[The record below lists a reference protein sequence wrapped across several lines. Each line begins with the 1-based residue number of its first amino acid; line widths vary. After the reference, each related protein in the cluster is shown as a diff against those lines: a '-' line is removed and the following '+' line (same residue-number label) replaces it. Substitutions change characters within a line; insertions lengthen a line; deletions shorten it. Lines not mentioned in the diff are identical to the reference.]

1 MMITNN
7 HLPRREQVMEIME
20 LAERV
25 ESEVNNTLGFDLK
38 QALLLS
44 VTDGL
49 FGVHLSAPLTSGDV
63 YELLES
69 EASMELAKR
78 SEFIAI
84 VTCGWAAPIRE
95 DDDDDD
101 QVAPSQHPA
110 RRRVRLVVLASRSS
124 VSSVLRFSD
133 TPDEVV
139 TDAGKATG
147 SLADAIHQLISKTVR
162 NSN

>member
-7 HLPRREQVMEIME
+7 HLPRRERIMEIME

-38 QALLLS
+38 QALLVS

-49 FGVHLSAPLTSGDV
+49 FGVELSAPLTHGDV

-78 SEFIAI
+78 SEYVAI

-95 DDDDDD
+95 DDDDEE
-101 QVAPSQHPA
+101 VAPSQHPA

>member
-1 MMITNN
+1 
-7 HLPRREQVMEIME
+7 MEIME

-25 ESEVNNTLGFDLK
+25 ESEVNNTLGFDIK
-38 QALLLS
+38 QALLVS

-49 FGVHLSAPLTSGDV
+49 FGVHLSAPLTHGDV

-69 EASMELAKR
+69 EASLELAKR
-78 SEFIAI
+78 SEYVAI
-84 VTCGWAAPIRE
+84 VTCGWAAPIRDN

-101 QVAPSQHPA
+101 AVAPSQHPE

>member
-1 MMITNN
+1 
-7 HLPRREQVMEIME
+7 MEIME

-25 ESEVNNTLGFDLK
+25 ESEVNNTLGFDIK
-38 QALLLS
+38 QALLVS

-49 FGVHLSAPLTSGDV
+49 FGVHLSAPLTHGDV

-69 EASMELAKR
+69 EASLELAKR
-78 SEFIAI
+78 SEYVAI

-95 DDDDDD
+95 GDDDDDA
-101 QVAPSQHPA
+101 VAPSQHPA
-110 RRRVRLVVLASRSS
+110 RRRVRLVVLASRTS

-139 TDAGKATG
+139 TDAGKASG
-147 SLADAIHQLISKTVR
+147 SLADAIHQLISKSVR

>member
-1 MMITNN
+1 
-7 HLPRREQVMEIME
+7 
-20 LAERV
+20 
-25 ESEVNNTLGFDLK
+25 
-38 QALLLS
+38 
-44 VTDGL
+44 
-49 FGVHLSAPLTSGDV
+49 
-63 YELLES
+63 
-69 EASMELAKR
+69 LAKR
-78 SEFIAI
+78 SEYVAI
-84 VTCGWAAPIRE
+84 VTCGWAAPIRDN
-95 DDDDDD
+95 DDDDDA
-101 QVAPSQHPA
+101 VAPSQHPE

>member
-1 MMITNN
+1 
-7 HLPRREQVMEIME
+7 MEIME

-25 ESEVNNTLGFDLK
+25 ESEVNNTIGFDIK
-38 QALLLS
+38 QALLVS

-49 FGVHLSAPLTSGDV
+49 FGVHLSAPLTHGDV

-69 EASMELAKR
+69 EASLELAKR
-78 SEFIAI
+78 SEYVAI
-84 VTCGWAAPIRE
+84 VTCGWAAPIRDN
-95 DDDDDD
+95 DDDDA
-101 QVAPSQHPA
+101 VAPSQHPE
-110 RRRVRLVVLASRSS
+110 RRRVRLVVLASRNS

>member
-1 MMITNN
+1 
-7 HLPRREQVMEIME
+7 MEIME

-38 QALLLS
+38 QALLVS

-49 FGVHLSAPLTSGDV
+49 FGVELSAPLTHGDV

-78 SEFIAI
+78 SEYVAI

-95 DDDDDD
+95 DDDDEE
-101 QVAPSQHPA
+101 VAPSQHPA

>member
-7 HLPRREQVMEIME
+7 HKPRREQIMEIME

-38 QALLLS
+38 QALLVS

-49 FGVHLSAPLTSGDV
+49 FGVELSAPLTHGDV

-78 SEFIAI
+78 SEYVAI

-95 DDDDDD
+95 DDDDDN

-110 RRRVRLVVLASRSS
+110 RRRVRLVVLANRSS

>member
-1 MMITNN
+1 MNIT
-7 HLPRREQVMEIME
+7 E
-20 LAERV
+20 LAEKV
-25 ESEVNNTLGFDLK
+25 ESEVNSNLGFDLK
-38 QALLLS
+38 KALLIS

-49 FGVHLSAPLTSGDV
+49 FGVELSDPIAHGDV
-63 YELLES
+63 YELIESHASLE
-69 EASMELAKR
+69 MAKR

-95 DDDDDD
+95 DDDDDN

-133 TPDEVV
+133 TPDDTVIDE
-139 TDAGKATG
+139 GKATG
-147 SLADAIHQLISKTVR
+147 SLADAIQQLMAQSASHL
-162 NSN
+162 N

>member
-1 MMITNN
+1 MNIT
-7 HLPRREQVMEIME
+7 E
-20 LAERV
+20 LAEKV
-25 ESEVNNTLGFDLK
+25 ESEVNDNLGFDLK
-38 QALLLS
+38 RALLIS

-49 FGVHLSAPLTSGDV
+49 FGVELSDPIAHGDV
-63 YELLES
+63 YELIESHASLE
-69 EASMELAKR
+69 MAKR

-95 DDDDDD
+95 DDDDDN

-133 TPDEVV
+133 TPDDTVIDE
-139 TDAGKATG
+139 GKATG
-147 SLADAIHQLISKTVR
+147 SLADAIQQLMAQSASHL
-162 NSN
+162 N

>member
-1 MMITNN
+1 
-7 HLPRREQVMEIME
+7 MEIME

-25 ESEVNNTLGFDLK
+25 ESEVNDTLGFDLK
-38 QALLLS
+38 QALLVS

-49 FGVHLSAPLTSGDV
+49 FGVHLSAPLTHGDV

-69 EASMELAKR
+69 EASLELAKR
-78 SEFIAI
+78 SEYVAI
-84 VTCGWAAPIRE
+84 VTCGWAAPIRDN
-95 DDDDDD
+95 DDDDDA
-101 QVAPSQHPA
+101 VAPSQHPE

>member
-1 MMITNN
+1 
-7 HLPRREQVMEIME
+7 MEIME

-38 QALLLS
+38 QALLVS

-49 FGVHLSAPLTSGDV
+49 FGVHLSAPLTHGDV

-78 SEFIAI
+78 SEYVAI
-84 VTCGWAAPIRE
+84 VTCGWAAPISE
-95 DDDDDD
+95 GDDDE
-101 QVAPSQHPA
+101 VAPSQHPA

>member
-7 HLPRREQVMEIME
+7 HLPRRELIMEIME

-38 QALLLS
+38 QALLVS

-49 FGVHLSAPLTSGDV
+49 FGVELSAPLTHGDV

-78 SEFIAI
+78 SEYVAI

-95 DDDDDD
+95 GDDDDE
-101 QVAPSQHPA
+101 VAPSQHPA
-110 RRRVRLVVLASRSS
+110 RRRVRLVVLASRRS